1 MKNSQVSPKPDHN
14 ISVRP
19 RGVLLGI
26 LIVLVGIG
34 FLLRMVD
41 LKDPPLGF
49 NPTRQLRSA
58 IIARGIYYSNQ
69 PDDGSLQRQ
78 LATTHWKMMERLE
91 PSVLEWIVA
100 STYQLM
106 GTENVWVARIFT
118 TIFWMIGAV
127 ALYDLAQR
135 MTSIFGALIGL
146 GYFLFLPFSILA
158 SRSFQPD
165 PGMIMLVIL
174 TAWALYRWSDE
185 RSWRWAILAGIF
197 GGAAAF
203 VKVAGAFFVG
213 GMAIGVVIY
222 SLGMSASTQNQ
233 EDQKLRLT
241 NLKSGL
247 RTPQVWVMAVLMI
260 APALAYYLAGSGG
273 SSSSFLVNWTIISR
287 WRDVLSLSFFMRWMI
302 RISSLM
308 EPSVVL
314 AAFVGTFLVGPR
326 SRALLW
332 GFWGS
337 YLLFGVTFPHHITTH
352 DYYHL
357 PLLVVVSLSLPA
369 LAALMIDVVRQRGK
383 FIQILFV
390 LVAVIAALYYGW
402 IGRSILVGQDFS
414 DHPPYWMEVGEAVPA
429 EAKLVGVTQDYGFR
443 MMYYGWRTIR
453 LWPQGAG
460 SEDFS
465 DRTTDADL
473 FVVTAKNQLNNE
485 LSNFLATA
493 YPIYAEG
500 VGYIVYELHP

>member
-1 MKNSQVSPKPDHN
+1 MQSTPLLIADQQETRKYRWVL
-14 ISVRP
+14 IGILV
-19 RGVLLGI
+19 VLL
-26 LIVLVGIG
+26 GIG

-41 LKDPPLGF
+41 LRDPPLGF

-91 PSVLEWIVA
+91 PSVLEWLVA

-106 GTENVWVARIFT
+106 GAETVWVARIYT
-118 TIFWMIGAV
+118 TTFWVIGSV
-127 ALYDLAQR
+127 ALYDLSRR
-135 MTSIFGALIGL
+135 MTSRLGALFGV
-146 GYFLFLPFSILA
+146 GYFLFVPFSILA

-165 PGMIMLVIL
+165 LGMIMLVIL
-174 TAWALYRWSDE
+174 TGWALNRWSE
-185 RSWRWAILAGIF
+185 VRSWRWAICAGIF

-203 VKVAGAFFVG
+203 VKVIGAFFVG

-222 SLGMSASTQNQ
+222 SLGVQIDSQKQ
-233 EDQKLRLT
+233 EIPKWRLS
-241 NLKSGL
+241 NLKSGFRNL
-247 RTPQVWVMAVLMI
+247 HVWVMAALMI
-260 APALAYYLAGSGG
+260 APALAYYLLGSGE
-273 SSSSFLVNWTIISR
+273 SSSSYLVNWTILSR
-287 WRDVLSLSFFMRWMI
+287 WRDVLNLSFYMRWMI
-302 RISSLM
+302 RVSSLM

-314 AAFVGTFLVGPR
+314 ASFVGTFLVSHR

-337 YLLFGVTFPHHITTH
+337 YFIYGLTFPHHITTH

-369 LAALMIDVVRQRGK
+369 LVALVSTIVQKRG
-383 FIQILFV
+383 IFV
-390 LVAVIAALYYGW
+390 QVLSVGIAVVAVVYNAR
-402 IGRSILVGQDFS
+402 IGQSILIGQDFS
-414 DHPPYWMEVGEAVPA
+414 DHPSYWAEVGEAIPA
-429 EAKLVGVTQDYGFR
+429 DAKLIGVTQDYGFR
-443 MMYYGWRTIR
+443 LMYYGWRTIQ

-460 SEDFS
+460 SNNFS
-465 DRTTDADL
+465 ERTGDADY

-485 LSNFLATA
+485 LKDYLDAS
-493 YPIYAEG
+493 YPVYTQG
-500 VGYIVYELHP
+500 VGYIVYDLNP